1 MLYKIKNIVPN
12 SHMER
17 HIKIQYMDR
26 NNLNNRF
33 KNSLNRETNEFYSKH
48 KEKCTIKMK
57 LS

>member
-1 MLYKIKNIVPN
+1 
-12 SHMER
+12 MEG